1 MLFFVFFV
9 FYFVLA
15 HLMKDNVT
23 MVICLS
29 YVMWSQNKYINT
41 QYLILIFWYDSTDDI
56 SII

>member
-29 YVMWSQNKYINT
+29 YVM
-41 QYLILIFWYDSTDDI
+41 
-56 SII
+56 